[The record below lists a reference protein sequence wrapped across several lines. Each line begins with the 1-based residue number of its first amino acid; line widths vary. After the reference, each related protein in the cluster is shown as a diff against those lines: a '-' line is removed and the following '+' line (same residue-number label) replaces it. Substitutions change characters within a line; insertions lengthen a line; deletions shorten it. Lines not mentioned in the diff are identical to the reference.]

1 MKALL
6 MLENGMTFEGTGFGY
21 EHDVLCEVVFN
32 SAMCGYTELLTDPS
46 YAGQGVVMTFPLI
59 GNYGIC
65 YDDAESTKPWLG
77 AFIVRSVSGIPSN
90 FRCDVD
96 LDTYLKQNKVP
107 GMYGIDTRA
116 LTRVLRESGTM
127 RGMISYGE
135 AIDPA
140 AMKKQIEDFVLKSYV
155 PTVSDRE
162 GKVYGDG
169 PIRVALADYGV
180 KHNIIRCLVKRGCTV
195 KCFPYDASMEDF
207 LAFSPDGIMLSN
219 GPGDPQA
226 CVKSI
231 QELKRLYDH
240 GLPIFGICLGHQ
252 LMALAQGFG
261 RIGCFLAGCC
271 YGKETES
278 VFSVIFQNS
287 EYAPNHV
294 ALIPTQLYSSGL
306 DFLHFLL
313 LLLIARNKKEDG
325 QVTACYL
332 IFYSIGRFVIEFFRG
347 DIIRGSV
354 GILST
359 SQFISIF
366 TGIAGIVL
374 LIRIRKKRDSKS
386 SV

>member
-1 MKALL
+1 MK
-6 MLENGMTFEGTGFGY
+6 N
-21 EHDVLCEVVFN
+21 
-32 SAMCGYTELLTDPS
+32 ELLTIGPFTI
-46 YAGQGVVMTFPLI
+46 YGYGLMIAIGIVAGCLTAEYRARKQGLDSEQIFP
-59 GNYGIC
+59 
-65 YDDAESTKPWLG
+65 
-77 AFIVRSVSGIPSN
+77 
-90 FRCDVD
+90 
-96 LDTYLKQNKVP
+96 
-107 GMYGIDTRA
+107 
-116 LTRVLRESGTM
+116 
-127 RGMISYGE
+127 MI
-135 AIDPA
+135 
-140 AMKKQIEDFVLKSYV
+140 LW
-155 PTVSDRE
+155 
-162 GKVYGDG
+162 
-169 PIRVALADYGV
+169 
-180 KHNIIRCLVKRGCTV
+180 CLVGG
-195 KCFPYDASMEDF
+195 F
-207 LAFSPDGIMLSN
+207 LCAKLLFWITEW
-219 GPGDPQA
+219 
-226 CVKSI
+226 KSI
-231 QELKRLYDH
+231 AQDPGFMMETLSSGFVVFGGIIGGILTGFLYCRIK
-240 GLPIFGICLGHQ
+240 GLIFFKYADVILPSV
-252 LMALAQGFG
+252 ALAQGFG

-278 VFSVIFQNS
+278 FFSVIFQNS

-332 IFYSIGRFVIEFFRG
+332 IFYSLGRFVIEFFRG

>member
-1 MKALL
+1 MK
-6 MLENGMTFEGTGFGY
+6 N
-21 EHDVLCEVVFN
+21 
-32 SAMCGYTELLTDPS
+32 ELLT
-46 YAGQGVVMTFPLI
+46 I
-59 GNYGIC
+59 GPF
-65 YDDAESTKPWLG
+65 T
-77 AFIVRSVSGIPSN
+77 
-90 FRCDVD
+90 
-96 LDTYLKQNKVP
+96 
-107 GMYGIDTRA
+107 
-116 LTRVLRESGTM
+116 
-127 RGMISYGE
+127 
-135 AIDPA
+135 
-140 AMKKQIEDFVLKSYV
+140 
-155 PTVSDRE
+155 
-162 GKVYGDG
+162 VYGYG
-169 PIRVALADYGV
+169 LMIAIGILAGCLIAEYRAGKQKLDSEQ
-180 KHNIIRCLVKRGCTV
+180 IFPMILWCLVGGFFCAKLLFWIT
-195 KCFPYDASMEDF
+195 EW
-207 LAFSPDGIMLSN
+207 
-219 GPGDPQA
+219 
-226 CVKSI
+226 KSI
-231 QELKRLYDH
+231 VQDPGFIMETLSSGFVVFGGIIAGILTGLLYCRIRKLVFFKYADVI
-240 GLPIFGICLGHQ
+240 LPSV
-252 LMALAQGFG
+252 ALAQGFG